1 MQIKPITYNL
11 AVDEPAGLFVLSCQ
25 RILIEIKI
33 SYERKVLPFQT
44 VPFFNLQNDKIWH
57 KNRAFTVNFTFFH
70 LARNHPLCYN
80 ILVRRLLHIHK
91 PL

>member
-33 SYERKVLPFQT
+33 SSERKVLPFQT

-57 KNRAFTVNFTFFH
+57 KNRAFTV
-70 LARNHPLCYN
+70 AWVG
-80 ILVRRLLHIHK
+80 ILSDSQSGSRIE
-91 PL
+91 

>member
-33 SYERKVLPFQT
+33 SSERKVLPFQT

-57 KNRAFTVNFTFFH
+57 KNRAFTVKVLPGRAEERGSPPVLNQ
-70 LARNHPLCYN
+70 L
-80 ILVRRLLHIHK
+80 K
-91 PL
+91 PQMKGQPA